1 MRILLVWPNRSE
13 YGLKTIGVSLVSA
26 ILKCMGHDVELFDT
40 TFFDLGLE
48 DASNKRSNLKI
59 FKQVA
64 VGSRNMNKVKVSL
77 KDELFKKL
85 EDFNPHIVGVS
96 ALFSEI
102 LVGLQISDY
111 VKEWNSNTIVMWGN
125 KIATMSPEK
134 ILTNRNIDFAYMG
147 EGINGLED
155 LMQTIEG
162 GGDYLSCKNVAYI
175 NGDGDLVRNELLPY
189 HQDLDSLPYLDW
201 TIFDKRQFF
210 RAYNGKIYVAGD
222 HMLTWGCPGKCTYC
236 INHAF
241 RDFYKKGCEKPGKF
255 IRSYSVERAIRELK
269 FLKNRWDLTFFKFQ
283 DEDFCLKPMDY
294 LQDFAEQY
302 KKHINLP
309 FSVMANARNAKMEK
323 LEIMRDMNCVSISIG
338 IESGNE
344 YIRKEIL
351 KRTETLGDIERA
363 VKDMNSLGIRTS
375 SFNML
380 GLPFDSRE
388 AIMETVDIN
397 RKSEVVC
404 PNSGFFYPL
413 EKTELRKIS
422 IDNNFFD
429 PISDEMLD
437 TNNPCLRVDGMTKD
451 ELIRLRD
458 RFVLYIKMPEKYH
471 TFINRSETPDEIGDA
486 LYLKLCDIYDLCV
499 LSNDGK
505 WSDDGKGDDY
515 IEELNKIGVDN
526 G

>member
-1 MRILLVWPNRSE
+1 
-13 YGLKTIGVSLVSA
+13 
-26 ILKCMGHDVELFDT
+26 
-40 TFFDLGLE
+40 
-48 DASNKRSNLKI
+48 
-59 FKQVA
+59 
-64 VGSRNMNKVKVSL
+64 
-77 KDELFKKL
+77 
-85 EDFNPHIVGVS
+85 
-96 ALFSEI
+96 
-102 LVGLQISDY
+102 
-111 VKEWNSNTIVMWGN
+111 
-125 KIATMSPEK
+125 
-134 ILTNRNIDFAYMG
+134 
-147 EGINGLED
+147 
-155 LMQTIEG
+155 
-162 GGDYLSCKNVAYI
+162 
-175 NGDGDLVRNELLPY
+175 
-189 HQDLDSLPYLDW
+189 
-201 TIFDKRQFF
+201 
-210 RAYNGKIYVAGD
+210 
-222 HMLTWGCPGKCTYC
+222 
-236 INHAF
+236 
-241 RDFYKKGCEKPGKF
+241 
-255 IRSYSVERAIRELK
+255 
-269 FLKNRWDLTFFKFQ
+269 
-283 DEDFCLKPMDY
+283 MDY